1 MTEERAEAI
10 LAAVAGLP
18 SQGPPD
24 VFVAL
29 AYSTAALAQ
38 TEATLAD

>member
-10 LAAVAGLP
+10 LAVAGLP

-29 AYSTAALAQ
+29 VYSTAALAQ
-38 TEATLAD
+38 AEATLAD